1 MPMSEPR
8 KPAKLLAG
16 RYALQDLLQ
25 SGGMASV
32 YKARDLVTDELVA
45 VKLFEGDRHLPEI
58 QREAFWRE
66 VESLKNLTHPHIVR
80 MRDSG
85 EVEPGRYF
93 VVLDL
98 MKHDLVAER
107 AQGGPAFSGWD
118 DFAEFVVLPLL
129 EALSH
134 AHESGIAHRDVKPA
148 NILVAH
154 DGTVRL
160 ADFSISKLKRT
171 LQPRVTLNEFM
182 SPPFAPPERDTG
194 GFTYARDVYS
204 VGVLCVWAMNADT
217 LHDHADVHKLVTTA
231 EFSPLPDVLRIIE
244 TAIST
249 DPEKR
254 YQNASLLASEM
265 ARVHAVRRQQWVI
278 KDRPRCMIGL
288 TKIAADT
295 IHRELELDTESDLRQ
310 FVATD
315 MNAES
320 AIERYIENIGQ
331 MNERVRPHNYLI
343 YGGSFKYHIDYDKRG
358 KIPFA
363 ILNAYRSDPDFLC
376 HRRENALTSP
386 LHFVL
391 DGALGALAP
400 ESAFDLLESTLD
412 EFEAKKSAERRRIAQ
427 TALFDT
433 WIRVLQAKIQF
444 ERDSTKPIPFHDAVV
459 DGPFVTLSV
468 KGDVAHL
475 ALGESWVIE
484 TEDGRRIRGEVWEVG
499 PSHLVLNCNQA
510 FLHDVPESGTAKLD
524 LYAMRVA
531 VDRQR
536 EAIDSI
542 RTATCADPRLRELLL
557 RPFDSAPAATE
568 GTLSDRVASM
578 LDESKRRAVR
588 KCMSC
593 DGVLLIEGPPGTGK
607 TKFIVGLVLEALTVN
622 PQARILL
629 ASQTHIAIDH
639 ALAELGKEWNG
650 VGLLRIARERSRS
663 VASTSERYLLASQ
676 MNLWR
681 EEVVQRASEAL
692 KGFAEAHGIDSQK
705 LRAAS
710 LARQLA
716 ASSVRVREFRDRIKD
731 EEARKS
737 GLERLKTTLSGIE
750 FEIESDRVAAEL
762 QDLRDQ
768 LDAEKKHADSV
779 EADFRAQRS
788 DADQILKLDPD
799 EQVKWADTQVG
810 SLPHA
815 ERAERILK
823 LQGEWF
829 DRFGSAKGLI
839 GPLIE
844 RASVVASTCTG
855 LATIEEANSAQFD
868 LCIID
873 EASKATAMEA
883 CVPMARAKRWVL
895 VGDSKQLPPFHEEF
909 LSQPELRT
917 YYEVEEPEASE
928 SAFERLRRLLPDSN
942 RVLLTTQYRMVEPI
956 GRMVSE
962 CFYDGK
968 LVNTRRDLD
977 AHLSGMTGRVVNW
990 MSTRDLEA
998 RLDQRAGTSY
1008 VNPEEAAKIC
1018 DLLLDLDAQLD
1029 ADKTTAVRSVLVVSG
1044 YGAQV
1049 QYLDRRV
1056 AQIRRDLRHLR
1067 PECCTIDRVQ
1077 GRQVDIVLFSVTR
1090 SNPDGRAGF
1099 LRALER
1105 INVALSRARDLLFIV
1120 GDDEFVQ
1127 RASHAEPL
1135 LRVLNHIRRWP
1146 SECFMGVFEEAD

>member
-1 MPMSEPR
+1 MSEPR
-8 KPAKLLAG
+8 IPANLLVG

-32 YKARDLVTDELVA
+32 YRARDLVTDELVA
-45 VKLFEGDRHLPEI
+45 VKLFDGDRHLPEI

-85 EVEPGRYF
+85 ELEAGRCF

-107 AQGGPAFSGWD
+107 GQDGPAFAGWD
-118 DFAEFVVLPLL
+118 DFAELVVLPLL
-129 EALSH
+129 DALSR

-148 NILVAH
+148 NILIAH
-154 DGTVRL
+154 DGSVRL

-171 LQPRVTLNEFM
+171 LQPRITLNEFM

-204 VGVLCVWAMNADT
+204 VGALCIWAMNAAA
-217 LHDHADVHKLVTTA
+217 LNDHTDVQKLVATA
-231 EFSPLPDVLRIIE
+231 EFSPLPEVLKVIE

-249 DPEKR
+249 DPAKR
-254 YQNASLLASEM
+254 YQSASLLAAEM
-265 ARVHAVRRQQWVI
+265 ARVHAVRRQQWATTE
-278 KDRPRCMIGL
+278 RPRCVIGL
-288 TKIAADT
+288 TKIAADALQ
-295 IHRELELDTESDLRQ
+295 RETALDNESDLRK
-310 FVATD
+310 FIATD
-315 MNAES
+315 MNTETAV
-320 AIERYIENIGQ
+320 ERYIENIGQ
-331 MNERVRPHNYLI
+331 MNERVRPRNYLL
-343 YGGSFKYHIDYDKRG
+343 YGGSFKYHVDYDTRG
-358 KIPFA
+358 KVPFA
-363 ILNAYRSDPDFLC
+363 VLNVYRSDPDFLC
-376 HRRENALTSP
+376 HRREHALASP
-386 LHFVL
+386 LSFVL
-391 DGALGALAP
+391 DGALGAIAHG
-400 ESAFDLLESTLD
+400 SAFDLLESSLD
-412 EFEAKKSAERRRIAQ
+412 EFEAKRAAERRRVAQ

-444 ERDSTKPIPFHDAVV
+444 ERDSTKPIAFHAAEI

-468 KGDVAHL
+468 KSDVSL
-475 ALGESWVIE
+475 LELGEGWMIE
-484 TEDGRRIRGEVWEVG
+484 TDDGRRIRGEVWEVG
-499 PSHLVLNCNQA
+499 PSHLVLNCAQA

-557 RPFDSAPAATE
+557 RPFDSTPATTEAP
-568 GTLSDRVASM
+568 LSERVASM

-588 KCMSC
+588 KCMSS
-593 DGVLLIEGPPGTGK
+593 DGILLVEGPPGTGK
-607 TKFIVGLVLEALTVN
+607 TKFIVGLVLEALATN
-622 PQARILL
+622 PHARILL

-639 ALAELGKEWNG
+639 ALAELGKEWSG
-650 VGLLRIARERSRS
+650 VGLIRIARERSRS
-663 VASTSERYLLASQ
+663 VASTSAQYLLGPQ

-681 EEVVQRASEAL
+681 EEVVERASEAM
-692 KGFAEAHGIDSQK
+692 KVFAESQGIDSK
-705 LRAAS
+705 NLRSAS

-716 ASSVRVREFRDRIKD
+716 AASTRIRDLRDRIKD
-731 EEARKS
+731 EEERKT
-737 GLERLKTTLSGIE
+737 GLERLKATLSGIE
-750 FEIESDRVAAEL
+750 FEIESDRVAAEV

-768 LDAEKKHADSV
+768 LDAEKKHIDNL
-779 EADFRAQRS
+779 ETGFRAQRS
-788 DADQILKLDPD
+788 DADRILKLTAA
-799 EQVKWADTQVG
+799 EQLSWADAQVG

-829 DRFGSAKGLI
+829 ERFGSAKGLI

-844 RASVVASTCTG
+844 RASVVASTCIG
-855 LATIEEANSAQFD
+855 LAAIEEADSAQFD

-883 CVPMARAKRWVL
+883 CVPLARAKKWVL

-909 LSQPELRT
+909 LCQPELRE
-917 YYEVEEPEASE
+917 YYEVEEQEASE
-928 SAFERLRRLLPDSN
+928 SAFERLRRLLPEAN

-962 CFYDGK
+962 CFYDGQ
-968 LVNTRRDLD
+968 LVNTRRDLEP
-977 AHLSGMTGRVVNW
+977 HLSGMTGRVVNW
-990 MSTRDLEA
+990 MSTRDLKA

-1018 DLLLDLDAQLD
+1018 DLLLDLDAHLD

-1049 QYLDRRV
+1049 QHLDRRV

-1077 GRQVDIVLFSVTR
+1077 GRQVDIVFFSVTR

-1105 INVALSRARDLLFIV
+1105 INVALSRARDLLFII

-1135 LRVLNHIRRWP
+1135 QRVLNHIRKWP
-1146 SECFMGVFEEAD
+1146 SECFMGVFEEGN